1 MKTTRRAAM
10 KRSSNLRLV
19 LMTAAVPVA
28 LAGCESE
35 PTGAVVQS
43 IEQCQATSQLSAAEC
58 RTAYDTALAKHAS
71 NAPRFPNQAACDT
84 EFGDCEPVQEQGQ
97 TSYIPPMGGFL
108 IGYALGNM
116 GRGYGGAAPLY
127 RSRQGGDYY
136 NTQGGYVGN
145 RPGNVTGARGALPP
159 PARAIT
165 VSRSGF
171 GSSAAARSAFRGS

>member
-1 MKTTRRAAM
+1 MKGVPM
-10 KRSSNLRLV
+10 KRSRNLRLV

-28 LAGCESE
+28 LAGCDSE
-35 PTGAVVQS
+35 PTGAVAQS
-43 IEQCQATSQLSAAEC
+43 VEQCQATSQLSLAEC
-58 RTAYDTALAKHAS
+58 QTAFDTARAQHADT
-71 NAPRFPNQAACDT
+71 APRYPNQADCNA
-84 EFGDCEPVQEQGQ
+84 EFGACEPVQEQGQ
-97 TSYIPPMGGFL
+97 TAYIPPMGGFL

-127 RSRQGGDYY
+127 RSRQGGDFY
-136 NTQGGYVGN
+136 NARGGYVGN
-145 RPGNVTGARGALPP
+145 RSGDVIGNRGALPP

>member
-1 MKTTRRAAM
+1 MSTTPKPAM
-10 KRSSNLRLV
+10 KRSRHLRLV

-28 LAGCESE
+28 LAGCDSE

-43 IEQCQATSQLSAAEC
+43 VEQCQATSQLSLAEC
-58 RTAYDTALAKHAS
+58 QSAYASALAQHAGS
-71 NAPRFPNQAACDT
+71 APRFRNQADCDA
-84 EFGDCEPVQEQGQ
+84 EFGACAPVQEQGQ
-97 TSYIPPMGGFL
+97 TAYMPPMGGFL

-136 NTQGGYVGN
+136 NARGGYVGN
-145 RPGNVTGARGALPP
+145 RPGDVIGNRGIPPP